1 MTWQS
6 FKQAWLIRFW
16 SPVPAVIA
24 AGILST
30 YYFGITGT
38 FWAVTG
44 EFTRWGGQLLQL
56 LGVHSEQWGYY
67 QLIHL
72 EGSPLTRIDGRMII
86 GMFGGC
92 LAAALWANN
101 VKLRLPR
108 SRIRIAQAVAGGI
121 IAGFGARLAMGCNLA
136 AFFTGIPQFSL
147 HAWLFAIATAI
158 GSWFGARFTLLPLFR
173 IPVKMQKVSAASPL
187 TQKPQQARRRFRLGM
202 VVFFAMI
209 GWGLLTAADH
219 PALGLAMLFGI
230 GFGLLIER
238 AQICFTSAF
247 RDMWITGRT
256 VMAKAIIF
264 GMAASAI
271 GIFSYVQLGM
281 APKIM
286 WAGPNA
292 AIGGLLF
299 GFGIVLAGGCET
311 GWMYRA
317 VEGQVHYWWV
327 GLGNVIGSTL
337 LAWCWDDIA
346 APLATHWQKVNLLN
360 AFGPFG
366 GLLATYLLLL
376 IALLLVIWAF
386 KPGRT
391 SGVFLKPAEGAPDDR
406 EIVMDNSDL
415 AGWLSRWLDEEDGVA
430 SSSVRRRGNALKID
444 VETDV
449 NDPEV
454 MREQLTRRIAD
465 RVDSLGLEQSLNVKV
480 RLR

>member
-1 MTWQS
+1 MSWHH
-6 FKQAWLIRFW
+6 FKQTFLIKFW
-16 SPVPAVIA
+16 SPIPAVIA

-56 LGVHSEQWGYY
+56 MGIHAEEWGYFK
-67 QLIHL
+67 LIHL
-72 EGSPLTRIDGRMII
+72 EGTPLTRIDGMMII

-92 LAAALWANN
+92 FAAALWANN
-101 VKLRLPR
+101 VKLRFPH
-108 SRIRIAQAVAGGI
+108 SRKRIAQAIAGGI

-147 HAWLFAIATAI
+147 HAWFFAVATAI
-158 GSWFGARFTLLPLFR
+158 GSWFGARFTLLPFFR

-187 TQKPQQARRRFRLGM
+187 TQNVDQARRRFRLGM
-202 VVFFAMI
+202 LIFAGML
-209 GWGLLTAADH
+209 GWALLTAMNQ
-219 PALGLAMLFGI
+219 PKLGLAMLFGV

-247 RDMWITGRT
+247 RDLWITGRT

-271 GIFSYVQLGM
+271 GIFSYIQLGVE
-281 APKIM
+281 AKIM

-292 AIGGLLF
+292 VLGGLLF

-317 VEGQVHYWWV
+317 VEGQVHFWWV

-337 LAWCWDDIA
+337 LAYYWDGLS
-346 APLATHWQKVNLLN
+346 PVLATNWDKINLLKS
-360 AFGPFG
+360 FGPLG
-366 GLLATYLLLL
+366 GLLVTYVMLI
-376 IALLLVIWAF
+376 IALLLVIGWEKHFFRRAA
-386 KPGRT
+386 PGAAKEA
-391 SGVFLKPAEGAPDDR
+391 V
-406 EIVMDNSDL
+406 
-415 AGWLSRWLDEEDGVA
+415 
-430 SSSVRRRGNALKID
+430 
-444 VETDV
+444 
-449 NDPEV
+449 
-454 MREQLTRRIAD
+454 
-465 RVDSLGLEQSLNVKV
+465 
-480 RLR
+480 

>member
-173 IPVKMQKVSAASPL
+173 IPVKIQKVSTASPL
-187 TQKPQQARRRFRLGM
+187 TQKPQQARRRFRQGM
-202 VVFFAMI
+202 VVFFRHDRL
-209 GWGLLTAADH
+209 G
-219 PALGLAMLFGI
+219 PAHRRRPTRRSAWRCCLAL
-230 GFGLLIER
+230 
-238 AQICFTSAF
+238 
-247 RDMWITGRT
+247 
-256 VMAKAIIF
+256 
-264 GMAASAI
+264 
-271 GIFSYVQLGM
+271 
-281 APKIM
+281 
-286 WAGPNA
+286 
-292 AIGGLLF
+292 
-299 GFGIVLAGGCET
+299 
-311 GWMYRA
+311 
-317 VEGQVHYWWV
+317 
-327 GLGNVIGSTL
+327 
-337 LAWCWDDIA
+337 
-346 APLATHWQKVNLLN
+346 PLACLLS
-360 AFGPFG
+360 ARRSALPPPFAICG
-366 GLLATYLLLL
+366 SPA
-376 IALLLVIWAF
+376 
-386 KPGRT
+386 GR
-391 SGVFLKPAEGAPDDR
+391 
-406 EIVMDNSDL
+406 
-415 AGWLSRWLDEEDGVA
+415 
-430 SSSVRRRGNALKID
+430 
-444 VETDV
+444 
-449 NDPEV
+449 
-454 MREQLTRRIAD
+454 
-465 RVDSLGLEQSLNVKV
+465 
-480 RLR
+480 

>member
-1 MTWQS
+1 MSWQHIKTT
-6 FKQAWLIRFW
+6 FLIKFW
-16 SPVPAVIA
+16 SPGPAVIA

-56 LGVHSEQWGYY
+56 AGVHTEEWGYFK
-67 QLIHL
+67 LIHL
-72 EGSPLTRIDGRMII
+72 DGTPLTRIDGMMII

-92 LAAALWANN
+92 FAAALWANN
-101 VKLRLPR
+101 VKLRLPQH
-108 SRIRIAQAVAGGI
+108 RIRIAQAIAGGI

-147 HAWLFAIATAI
+147 HAWFFAVATAI
-158 GSWFGARFTLLPLFR
+158 GSWMGARFTLLPLFR

-187 TQKPQQARRRFRLGM
+187 TQNVDQARRRFRLGM
-202 VVFFAMI
+202 LIFAGMI
-209 GWGLLTAADH
+209 GWALLTAMNQ
-219 PALGLAMLFGI
+219 PKLGLAMLFGV

-256 VMAKAIIF
+256 LMAKAIIF

-271 GIFSYVQLGM
+271 GIFSYIQLGVE
-281 APKIM
+281 AKIM

-292 AIGGLLF
+292 VLGGLLF

-337 LAWCWDDIA
+337 LAYFWDDISPA
-346 APLATHWQKVNLLN
+346 LATSWDKVNLLKT
-360 AFGPFG
+360 FGPLG
-366 GLLATYLLLL
+366 GLLVTYALLLL
-376 IALLLVIWAF
+376 ALLFVI
-386 KPGRT
+386 
-391 SGVFLKPAEGAPDDR
+391 
-406 EIVMDNSDL
+406 
-415 AGWLSRWLDEEDGVA
+415 GWEKQFFRRVSRA
-430 SSSVRRRGNALKID
+430 AIK
-444 VETDV
+444 ET
-449 NDPEV
+449 
-454 MREQLTRRIAD
+454 A
-465 RVDSLGLEQSLNVKV
+465 
-480 RLR
+480 

>member
-158 GSWFGARFTLLPLFR
+158 GSLKGPRHGAANQRAHAMVKDIQTHVQHWNDDGEVADYLRKILAGEAFDRSGLIYGMGHAVYTLSDPRAELLKDKAAALAKETGFEAQYDLLDRITRMTKEILRERKGPDFNICPNIDLYTGLIYEMMGIQAELFTPLFATAR
-173 IPVKMQKVSAASPL
+173 VAGWSAH
-187 TQKPQQARRRFRLGM
+187 RL
-202 VVFFAMI
+202 
-209 GWGLLTAADH
+209 
-219 PALGLAMLFGI
+219 
-230 GFGLLIER
+230 E
-238 AQICFTSAF
+238 Q
-247 RDMWITGRT
+247 
-256 VMAKAIIF
+256 VMD
-264 GMAASAI
+264 S
-271 GIFSYVQLGM
+271 
-281 APKIM
+281 KIM
-286 WAGPNA
+286 RPGYFYLDAND
-292 AIGGLLF
+292 L
-299 GFGIVLAGGCET
+299 T
-311 GWMYRA
+311 Y
-317 VEGQVHYWWV
+317 
-327 GLGNVIGSTL
+327 
-337 LAWCWDDIA
+337 
-346 APLATHWQKVNLLN
+346 APL
-360 AFGPFG
+360 
-366 GLLATYLLLL
+366 
-376 IALLLVIWAF
+376 
-386 KPGRT
+386 
-391 SGVFLKPAEGAPDDR
+391 
-406 EIVMDNSDL
+406 
-415 AGWLSRWLDEEDGVA
+415 DE
-430 SSSVRRRGNALKID
+430 R
-444 VETDV
+444 
-449 NDPEV
+449 PE
-454 MREQLTRRIAD
+454 L
-465 RVDSLGLEQSLNVKV
+465 
-480 RLR
+480 

>member
-1 MTWQS
+1 MTWQQ
-6 FKQAWLIRFW
+6 FKQAWLIKFW

-56 LGVHSEQWGYY
+56 AGVHSEEWGYY
-67 QLIHL
+67 KLIHL
-72 EGSPLTRIDGRMII
+72 EGTPLTRIDGMKII

-92 LAAALWANN
+92 FAAALWANN
-101 VKLRLPR
+101 VKLRFPR
-108 SRIRIAQAVAGGI
+108 SRIRILQAVAGGI

-147 HAWLFAIATAI
+147 HAWFFAIATAI
-158 GSWFGARFTLLPLFR
+158 GTWFGARFTLLPIFR
-173 IPVKMQKVSAASPL
+173 IPVKMQKVSQASPL
-187 TQKPQQARRRFRLGM
+187 TQKPDQARRRFRLGM

-209 GWGLLTAADH
+209 AWGLLTAANQ
-219 PALGLAMLFGI
+219 PKLGLALLFGV

-256 VMAKAIIF
+256 NMAKAIIF

-281 APKIM
+281 EPKIM

-292 AIGGLLF
+292 VIGGLLF

-317 VEGQVHYWWV
+317 VEGQVHYWCV
-327 GLGNVIGSTL
+327 GLVNVIGSTILAYYWDGLSPALATSWDKINL
-337 LAWCWDDIA
+337 LA
-346 APLATHWQKVNLLN
+346 T
-360 AFGPFG
+360 FGPFG
-366 GLLATYLLLL
+366 GLLVTYLLLL
-376 IALLLVIWAF
+376 IALILVI
-386 KPGRT
+386 
-391 SGVFLKPAEGAPDDR
+391 
-406 EIVMDNSDL
+406 
-415 AGWLSRWLDEEDGVA
+415 GWEKRFF
-430 SSSVRRRGNALKID
+430 RR
-444 VETDV
+444 
-449 NDPEV
+449 
-454 MREQLTRRIAD
+454 
-465 RVDSLGLEQSLNVKV
+465 QSLVPSAVKESV
-480 RLR
+480 

>member
-292 AIGGLLF
+292 AIGGLLS
-299 GFGIVLAGGCET
+299 GCT
-311 GWMYRA
+311 GRWRA
-317 VEGQVHYWWV
+317 RFTTG
-327 GLGNVIGSTL
+327 GLGWATSSAQRCSPGAGTISPPPSPPTGRKST
-337 LAWCWDDIA
+337 C
-346 APLATHWQKVNLLN
+346 
-360 AFGPFG
+360 
-366 GLLATYLLLL
+366 
-376 IALLLVIWAF
+376 
-386 KPGRT
+386 
-391 SGVFLKPAEGAPDDR
+391 
-406 EIVMDNSDL
+406 
-415 AGWLSRWLDEEDGVA
+415 
-430 SSSVRRRGNALKID
+430 
-444 VETDV
+444 
-449 NDPEV
+449 
-454 MREQLTRRIAD
+454 
-465 RVDSLGLEQSLNVKV
+465 
-480 RLR
+480 

>member
-1 MTWQS
+1 MTWQQ
-6 FKQAWLIRFW
+6 FKQAWLIKFW
-16 SPVPAVIA
+16 APAPAVIA

-56 LGVHSEQWGYY
+56 MGIPAENWGYY

-72 EGSPLTRIDGRMII
+72 EGTPLTRIDGMMIL

-101 VKLRLPR
+101 VKLRMPR
-108 SRIRIAQAVAGGI
+108 SRIRIFQ
-121 IAGFGARLAMGCNLA
+121 

-147 HAWLFAIATAI
+147 HAWFFAIATAI
-158 GSWFGARFTLLPLFR
+158 GTWFGARFTLLPVFR
-173 IPVKMQKVSAASPL
+173 IPVKIEKVSAASPL
-187 TQKPQQARRRFRLGM
+187 TQKPAQARRRFRLGM
-202 VVFFAMI
+202 LVFFAMI
-209 GWGLLTAADH
+209 GWGLLTAANQ
-219 PALGLAMLFGI
+219 PKLGLALLFGVA
-230 GFGLLIER
+230 FGLLIER

-247 RDMWITGRT
+247 RDMWVTGRT
-256 VMAKAIIF
+256 YMAKAIIF

-281 APKIM
+281 EPKIM

-292 AIGGLLF
+292 VIGGLLF

-337 LAWCWDDIA
+337 LAYFWDDLSPA
-346 APLATHWQKVNLLN
+346 LATHWDKINLLTT
-360 AFGPFG
+360 FGPFG
-366 GLLATYLLLL
+366 GLLITYLLLF
-376 IALLLVIWAF
+376 IALMLVIAWEKHF
-386 KPGRT
+386 FRQKNT
-391 SGVFLKPAEGAPDDR
+391 SATRIK
-406 EIVMDNSDL
+406 
-415 AGWLSRWLDEEDGVA
+415 
-430 SSSVRRRGNALKID
+430 
-444 VETDV
+444 ET
-449 NDPEV
+449 
-454 MREQLTRRIAD
+454 A
-465 RVDSLGLEQSLNVKV
+465 
-480 RLR
+480 